1 MKVLDLQCA
10 QRHVFEGWFASE
22 DDFLNQ
28 CDRGLVTCPVCA
40 DARITK
46 MLSAP
51 RLNLMASRGSSTP
64 PSTNESDS
72 AADSVEQA
80 AWLALARHVIEQ
92 TDDVGTQFA
101 EVARRIH
108 YGEVQSRAIRGQASP
123 AQTAALIEEGI
134 AVAPLLLP
142 EVFKGQLQ

>member
-1 MKVLDLQCA
+1 
-10 QRHVFEGWFASE
+10 
-22 DDFLNQ
+22 
-28 CDRGLVTCPVCA
+28 
-40 DARITK
+40 

-51 RLNLMASRGSSTP
+51 RLNLMASRGSSTSP
-64 PSTNESDS
+64 ATNELDN
-72 AADSVEQA
+72 AADSVAQA
-80 AWLALARHVIEQ
+80 AWLALAWHVIEQ

-101 EVARRIH
+101 EEARRIH